1 MLLQY
6 AQIYKLRILLRRDTV
21 QLGASAIVL
30 KEIEEYVLTNCGFRK
45 VSDRPFYTKI
55 IRSSIDRLDITYVL
69 KKISKAQLGN
79 FNLLFFIIY
88 GATIQFTSF
97 QAIKD
102 AKGNNVPKNGK
113 AILEKIKKTII
124 FIDSRKQVQSFVE
137 QVRAQLV
144 QSTKDNPNISKRYT
158 YGLGGV
164 DVRERVQMYTSQVA
178 KYD

>member
-1 MLLQY
+1 MSQQY
-6 AQIYKLRILLRRDTV
+6 AQIYELRILLRRDTV
-21 QLGASAIVL
+21 WLGASATIS
-30 KEIEEYVLTNCGFRK
+30 KEIEEYVLTNYGFRE

-55 IRSSIDRLDITYVL
+55 IRSSIDRLDITYIL
-69 KKISKAQLGN
+69 KKIPKAQLGN

-102 AKGNNVPKNGK
+102 AESDNVPKNGK
-113 AILEKIKKTII
+113 AIPEKIKKTII

-144 QSTKDNPNISKRYT
+144 WSTKDNPNISKRYT
-158 YGLGGV
+158 YGLGGI
-164 DVRERVQMYTSQVA
+164 DVRKMVQIYTS
-178 KYD
+178 